1 MRKITVQTFS
11 PKNGQNRACVLLLK
25 FLFENK
31 VTAKTSL
38 LPQYKSV
45 FKAAFNQKNMYQ
57 GMTKSVDLFLYNSY
71 VKKLLQICSYI
82 RIIRIFRV

>member
-1 MRKITVQTFS
+1 M
-11 PKNGQNRACVLLLK
+11 LLLK

-31 VTAKTSL
+31 VTAKKSR

-57 GMTKSVDLFLYNSY
+57 GMTKSGDLFLYNSY
-71 VKKLLQICSYI
+71 VKKLLQIWSHI
-82 RIIRIFRV
+82 RLFIYFG